1 MKFLRQPWARHP
13 VLLAAIGLLVAG
25 GVIVGALALNRPASP
40 GAGTP
45 LSPTE
50 LKYRLVE
57 TFGQPLYCDRDFYP
71 VGRPEMPAALAAFP
85 AISQDTLVFSAI
97 LRKHNLEP
105 GTALPDEQKLTVYR
119 DYKMLQAVALE
130 TDGAK
135 QQFTITVAG
144 TGKYQGSR
152 VDGTIDDRGAIEV
165 TRRTQAF
172 INCPICLSGGTRI
185 DTPDGPR
192 RVEDLRPG
200 MAVWTADRTGA
211 RRSAVILQTSR
222 TAVPAGHQMVALTLG
237 DGRRLQASPGH
248 PSADGRALG
257 NLAVGERLDG
267 ALIVGVERIPYAEEA
282 TYDLLPSGDTGWYWA
297 DGILVGSTLGS

>member
-1 MKFLRQPWARHP
+1 

-25 GVIVGALALNRPASP
+25 GVVIGALALNRPAPS
-40 GAGTP
+40 AGTP

-85 AISQDTLVFSAI
+85 AISQDVEVFSTI
-97 LRKHNLEP
+97 LRKRHLEA
-105 GTALPDEQKLTVYR
+105 GSSLSDEQKLTVYR
-119 DYKMLQAVALE
+119 DYKMLQAVALAPE
-130 TDGAK
+130 GPK
-135 QQFTITVAG
+135 HRFTITVGA

-152 VDGTIDDRGAIEV
+152 VEGTIDDRGAIEV
-165 TRRTQAF
+165 TRTTQAF
-172 INCPICLSGGTRI
+172 INCPICLSAGTRI
-185 DTPDGPR
+185 DTPDGQR

-200 MAVWTADRTGA
+200 MAVWTTDSTGA
-211 RRSAVILQTSR
+211 RSSAAILQTSR
-222 TAVPAGHQMVALTLG
+222 TAVPAGHQMVALALD

-248 PSADGRALG
+248 PTADGRTLG
-257 NLAVGERLDG
+257 SLEVGDRLDG
-267 ALIVGVERIPYAEEA
+267 ARIVSVERVAYDEAA

-297 DGILVGSTLGS
+297 DGILVGSTLR